1 MGLCFIRSP
10 GTASQPTPQRYRA
23 HVGGTREGVGKTG
36 VICIYMTYLVSA
48 KKGEETGPLSGWG
61 DDRGWRHAS
70 SWTFRKVPVSSC
82 WSARSSRGPRRRGS
96 RLSRGG
102 NCGGP
107 SPRWLIL
114 SDWTSSPQYPFG
126 PSHLPGRNR
135 CLLEARGC
143 DPPWANRQRYYLRA
157 SQALLL
163 RVTAGVSPV
172 AMRFTPFV
180 GCSWERG

>member
-10 GTASQPTPQRYRA
+10 GTASQPQGACR
-23 HVGGTREGVGKTG
+23 GNTRGRRKNRGDLHLHDLSG
-36 VICIYMTYLVSA
+36 IGQ
-48 KKGEETGPLSGWG
+48 KGEETGPLSGCG

-70 SWTFRKVPVSSC
+70 SRTFRKVLVSSC